1 MRTLVALVALSLAV
15 PVFAA
20 EPAPPDPATVLA
32 PSVAAAPS
40 ISLTVEQLQALVA
53 SAQAGIPMQPTK
65 TAAVSAEGIL
75 GVSWATLAGWLGGL
89 AALVF
94 GLLKGATALRV
105 RRVLQDAIAGAWWVA
120 ERNFS
125 DLDGTAKATAAMG
138 ALYESLAGQKIPL
151 DPAIGAQAMS
161 TWTAMSAKAGLA
173 ADAAVVGTPAAQPVP
188 AADLASALAR
198 VAVATTPGSATDLAD
213 KAAR

>member
-1 MRTLVALVALSLAV
+1 MRTLVALAVFALAV
-15 PVFAA
+15 PAFAA

-32 PSVAAAPS
+32 PSAAAPS
-40 ISLTVEQLQALVA
+40 INLTVEQLQALVA
-53 SAQAGIPMQPTK
+53 SAQAGIPMQPVK

-89 AALVF
+89 ALMVF
-94 GLLKGATALRV
+94 GLFKSAGALKARQMLVAAAEGAWHIAERAGVIYGLDGATKGALALEAFITSMGGNV
-105 RRVLQDAIAGAWWVA
+105 NAAQV
-120 ERNFS
+120 ERARM
-125 DLDGTAKATAAMG
+125 LWQ
-138 ALYESLAGQKIPL
+138 GQ
-151 DPAIGAQAMS
+151 
-161 TWTAMSAKAGLA
+161 SAKAGLA

>member
-1 MRTLVALVALSLAV
+1 MRTLVALVVLSLAV
-15 PVFAA
+15 PAFAA

-53 SAQAGIPMQPTK
+53 NAQAGVPMQPVK
-65 TAAVSAEGIL
+65 TAAISPDGIL

-89 AALVF
+89 GALVF

-138 ALYESLAGQKIPL
+138 ALYEALAGQKIPL

-173 ADAAVVGTPAAQPVP
+173 APVILAPAAQPVP

-198 VAVATTPGSATDLAD
+198 AAVATTPGSATDLAD